1 MGCLLTAALL
11 GLLLLL
17 LLGALLASRFGRA
30 RRPGEPPLDKGLIPW
45 LGHALEFGKDAARF
59 LSDMKKKHGD
69 IFTLR
74 AAGKFI
80 TVLLDPHSYEAVL
93 WESCSKLDFGQ
104 YARILMDR
112 MFDVKLPDYDSNEE
126 KAMLRIAGFLT
137 LFGNEGKDYDYGP
150 NQTKD
155 LAYSLEIYNEFYKL
169 DRLLMKAARST
180 LSAVEKKEF
189 DSIKNDLW
197 KLLSME
203 RLDGRANRSLWLD
216 SYKQHLVDL
225 GVDVDTQTRAMLLQL
240 WSTQSN
246 AGPAVFWLLLFLL
259 KYPSAMAAVRAEME
273 GICGTR
279 RQKIGQMHGINQ
291 EILDCTPIF
300 GEAVDVLNR
309 CLAATMDWM
318 RANKLRLNPDKT
330 EMLLVGGSPDQMV
343 DVRPIL
349 DGVALPLN
357 AQIRSLG
364 VLLDPSLSLEAQIAS
379 VARGAFY
386 QLRLVAQLR
395 PYLDRE
401 NLASVV
407 HVLVTSKL
415 DYCNALYVGLPL
427 KTVRKLQL
435 VQNAAARLLT
445 GTRRSDHITLILD
458 RLHWLPICFRAR
470 FKVLVLTYKAL
481 HGT

>member
-1 MGCLLTAALL
+1 
-11 GLLLLL
+11 
-17 LLGALLASRFGRA
+17 
-30 RRPGEPPLDKGLIPW
+30 
-45 LGHALEFGKDAARF
+45 
-59 LSDMKKKHGD
+59 MKKKHGD

-126 KAMLRIAGFLT
+126 KAMLRMTLQNKNLPSLTKAMFFNLRTILLSDPSRASQQWKEDGLFHLSYSIMLRAGFLT